1 MNKKNIGLLIPNLH
15 GGGAQR
21 VVSNLSLHLPDRFN
35 IYIIVHDSS
44 CIDYSYQG
52 TLLDLAEGHQDNI
65 FGKVKILLSRIIK
78 LRKIKKKYKLDTVV
92 SFMEGPN
99 IVNILSG
106 GKTKNIVSVRNNI
119 SDSYQDFYGKVYKI
133 LIRLLY
139 PHADR
144 VVVLGK
150 ILKDQL
156 AQEYSIPEE
165 IIDIIFNP
173 IDLEKIAKKKK
184 EELPVEYR
192 DSFNH
197 PVVINV
203 GRLNVQKGQDLL
215 LRAFKLVI
223 KQVPDALLFIVGKGE
238 KEKELK
244 KLVSNLGLSGKVIFT
259 GFQENPFQ
267 FLARS
272 DIFVFSSLYEGFGNA
287 MVEAMACGLPVI
299 SFDCKAG
306 IREILAPE
314 SDCRQEANT
323 IDYTDYG
330 VLVPPQNVE
339 LLAEAMITVLNNKNL
354 QQRYRKLAAERARDF
369 SLANIIDNWCKILD
383 NI

>member
-44 CIDYSYQG
+44 CIDYPYQG

-65 FGKVKILLSRIIK
+65 LGKVKILFKRIIK
-78 LRKIKKKYKLDTVV
+78 LRRIKKKYKLDTVV

-106 GKTKNIVSVRNNI
+106 GKSRNIVSVRNNI

-133 LIRLLY
+133 LIRFLY

-144 VVVLGK
+144 IVVVCK
-150 ILKDQL
+150 YVKEQL
-156 AQEYSIPEE
+156 WREYGVPEE
-165 IIDIIFNP
+165 LIDFIYNP
-173 IDLEKIAKKKK
+173 LDLQNIATKMK
-184 EELPVEYR
+184 EELPAEY
-192 DSFNH
+192 SNVFNH
-197 PVVINV
+197 PVIINV
-203 GRLNVQKGQDLL
+203 GRLNVQKGHDMLL
-215 LRAFKLVI
+215 KSFKLVRE
-223 KQVPDALLFIVGKGE
+223 QVSDVRLIIAGKGE
-238 KEKELK
+238 REKELK
-244 KLVSNLGLSGKVIFT
+244 NLVSKLGLTGSVIFT

-267 FLARS
+267 FIARS
-272 DIFVFSSLYEGFGNA
+272 DVFVFSSLYEGFGNA
-287 MVEAMACGLPVI
+287 MVEAMACALPVI
-299 SFDCKAG
+299 SFDCRAG

-314 SDCRQEANT
+314 SDYRQEAKE
-323 IDYTDYG
+323 IEYTDYG
-330 VLVPPQNVE
+330 VLVPPENVE
-339 LLAEAMITVLNNKNL
+339 LLAEAMLTLLNNKDL
-354 QQRYRKLAAERARDF
+354 QQKYRKLAIERTRDF
-369 SLANIIDNWCKILD
+369 SLANIIDNWCNILD